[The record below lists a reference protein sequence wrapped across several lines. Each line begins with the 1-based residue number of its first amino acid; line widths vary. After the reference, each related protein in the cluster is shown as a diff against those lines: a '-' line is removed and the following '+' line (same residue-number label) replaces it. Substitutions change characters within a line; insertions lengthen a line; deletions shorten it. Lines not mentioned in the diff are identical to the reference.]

1 MPLDPIH
8 LTFETLEAEE
18 RRRGGPARIA
28 ALEAGIDTTLVD
40 YNLRLTPDERL
51 AQHDAMLRFLHDH
64 LSAW

>member
-1 MPLDPIH
+1 MPLDPID
-8 LTFETLEAEE
+8 LTFQTLEAEE

-64 LSAW
+64 LAAW